1 MRPGVTVVES
11 QPWPQRLPDEIA
23 SLIAAVSS
31 VVPSPL
37 APKSLTLRK
46 ILKVESP
53 YATVPWRLISDCQY
67 EPALLETAADAGAG
81 AAVTMNNSKL
91 RTASR
96 RCMVNAMMG
105 VWESKFVKIAM
116 WGKRDKSV
124 NVVFLENCK
133 CDARYITI
141 LMGAQDRKSVV

>member
-1 MRPGVTVVES
+1 MRPGVTVEES
-11 QPWPQRLPDEIA
+11 QPWPQRLPVEIA

-46 ILKVESP
+46 ILKEESP

-67 EPALLETAADAGAG
+67 EVALLEGAADVAG
-81 AAVTMNNSKL
+81 AAVTMSNSKL

-105 VWESKFVKIAM
+105 VL
-116 WGKRDKSV
+116 GKQI
-124 NVVFLENCK
+124 C
-133 CDARYITI
+133 
-141 LMGAQDRKSVV
+141 